1 MWRLTLNVQ
10 RLPKAMELNLIKPI
24 DSERRAC
31 LRMAFF
37 ASLCLA
43 AHTTHAQSD
52 RPLKLVVPFAPGGGN
67 DIFARALAKGL
78 TDLRG
83 QAVVVE
89 NKAGAGGNLG
99 TSEVVRSPAD
109 GHTLLLG
116 HSGTVSINP
125 VLYKS
130 LKFDARTDLQPVAMF
145 AQSALVLVVP
155 ANSSVQTVASLIAE
169 ARAGSGAW
177 NFSSAGAGTGGHLTG
192 ELFQQMTGISMRH
205 IPYKGTAPALADVA
219 GGQVQMC
226 FSVLPPALALIKAG
240 KLKAIAV
247 TSSARLPSLPQV
259 PTVAESGLSN
269 LKGFESIVTYGLLAP
284 AGLASEKRREL
295 EVQILKVA
303 STSDF
308 QLRLAA
314 EGAVPMLGGAAE
326 YARLIKNESGKWA
339 EVVRLSGASEN

>member
-1 MWRLTLNVQ
+1 VATQSNSI
-10 RLPKAMELNLIKPI
+10 A
-24 DSERRAC
+24 RRRG
-31 LRMAFF
+31 LRWA
-37 ASLCLA
+37 LLGGLLGA
-43 AHTTHAQSD
+43 ARVAQSQAD

-67 DIFARALAKGL
+67 DVFARALAKGL

-99 TSEVVRSPAD
+99 TGEVVRSPAD

-125 VLYKS
+125 VLYKN
-130 LKFDARTDLQPVAMF
+130 LKFDARTDLQAVAMF

-155 ANSSVQTVASLIAE
+155 ASANIQNASGLIAE
-169 ARAGSGAW
+169 AKAAAGAW

-192 ELFQQMTGISMRH
+192 ELFQQITGISMRH

-219 GGQVQMC
+219 GGQVHMC
-226 FSVLPPALALIKAG
+226 FSVIPPALALIKAG

-259 PTVAESGLSN
+259 PTLAESGLGS

-284 AGLASEKRREL
+284 AGTPPAKVREL
-295 EVQILKVA
+295 EAQILKAA
-303 STSDF
+303 SSSDF
-308 QLRLAA
+308 QQRLIT
-314 EGAVPMLGGAAE
+314 EGAVPMLAGSTE
-326 YARLIKNESGKWA
+326 YARLIKAESVKWG
-339 EVVRLSGASEN
+339 EMVRLSGASAE